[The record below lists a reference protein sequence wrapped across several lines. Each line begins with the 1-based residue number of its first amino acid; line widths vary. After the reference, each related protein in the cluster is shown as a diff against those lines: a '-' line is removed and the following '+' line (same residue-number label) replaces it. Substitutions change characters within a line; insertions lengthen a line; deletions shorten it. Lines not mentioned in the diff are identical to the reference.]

1 MWQIYAF
8 LHYLQTFD
16 KEFME
21 YLTFAV
27 LSVKVVKDTM
37 WGLIVAPNLVESQ
50 NIVNFAIVKR
60 NLGKVIFTIIDFKQF
75 IEET

>member
-1 MWQIYAF
+1 MSVS
-8 LHYLQTFD
+8 LHM
-16 KEFME
+16 K

-27 LSVKVVKDTM
+27 LSVKVVKEVM

-60 NLGKVIFTIIDFKQF
+60 NLGKVIFTIINF
-75 IEET
+75 

>member
-1 MWQIYAF
+1 
-8 LHYLQTFD
+8 
-16 KEFME
+16 ME
-21 YLTFAV
+21 YSTFAV

-37 WGLIVAPNLVESQ
+37 WGLIVALNLVESQ

>member
-1 MWQIYAF
+1 
-8 LHYLQTFD
+8 
-16 KEFME
+16 ME
-21 YLTFAV
+21 YSTFAV
-27 LSVKVVKDTM
+27 LSVKVVKDVM

-75 IEET
+75 IKEI

>member
-1 MWQIYAF
+1 
-8 LHYLQTFD
+8 
-16 KEFME
+16 
-21 YLTFAV
+21 
-27 LSVKVVKDTM
+27 M

-60 NLGKVIFTIIDFKQF
+60 NFGKVIFTIIDFKQF

>member
-1 MWQIYAF
+1 
-8 LHYLQTFD
+8 
-16 KEFME
+16 ME
-21 YLTFAV
+21 YSTFAV

>member
-1 MWQIYAF
+1 
-8 LHYLQTFD
+8 
-16 KEFME
+16 ME
-21 YLTFAV
+21 YSTFAV

-60 NLGKVIFTIIDFKQF
+60 DFGKVIFTIIDFKQF
-75 IEET
+75 IKET

>member
-1 MWQIYAF
+1 
-8 LHYLQTFD
+8 
-16 KEFME
+16 
-21 YLTFAV
+21 
-27 LSVKVVKDTM
+27 M

-60 NLGKVIFTIIDFKQF
+60 NLGKVIFIVIDFKQF

>member
-1 MWQIYAF
+1 
-8 LHYLQTFD
+8 
-16 KEFME
+16 ME
-21 YLTFAV
+21 YSTFAV

-37 WGLIVAPNLVESQ
+37 CGLIVATNLVESQ

-75 IEET
+75 IKET

>member
-1 MWQIYAF
+1 
-8 LHYLQTFD
+8 
-16 KEFME
+16 ME
-21 YLTFAV
+21 YSTFAV

-60 NLGKVIFTIIDFKQF
+60 DLGKVIFTIIDFKQF
-75 IEET
+75 INET

>member
-1 MWQIYAF
+1 
-8 LHYLQTFD
+8 
-16 KEFME
+16 ME
-21 YLTFAV
+21 YSTFAV

-60 NLGKVIFTIIDFKQF
+60 NFGKVIFTIIDFKQF
-75 IEET
+75 IKET

>member
-1 MWQIYAF
+1 
-8 LHYLQTFD
+8 
-16 KEFME
+16 ME
-21 YLTFAV
+21 YSTFAV
-27 LSVKVVKDTM
+27 LSVKVVKDTI

-60 NLGKVIFTIIDFKQF
+60 DLGKVIFTIIDFKQF

>member
-1 MWQIYAF
+1 
-8 LHYLQTFD
+8 
-16 KEFME
+16 ME
-21 YLTFAV
+21 YSTFAV

-60 NLGKVIFTIIDFKQF
+60 NLGKVIFTIIVFKQF
-75 IEET
+75 IKET

>member
-1 MWQIYAF
+1 
-8 LHYLQTFD
+8 
-16 KEFME
+16 ME
-21 YLTFAV
+21 YSTFAV
-27 LSVKVVKDTM
+27 LSVKVVKDVM
-37 WGLIVAPNLVESQ
+37 WGLIVASNLVESQ

>member
-1 MWQIYAF
+1 
-8 LHYLQTFD
+8 
-16 KEFME
+16 ME
-21 YLTFAV
+21 YSTFAV
-27 LSVKVVKDTM
+27 LSVKVVKDVM

-75 IEET
+75 IKET

>member
-1 MWQIYAF
+1 MWI
-8 LHYLQTFD
+8 
-16 KEFME
+16 
-21 YLTFAV
+21 
-27 LSVKVVKDTM
+27 
-37 WGLIVAPNLVESQ
+37 LIVAPNLVESQ